1 MVIRTR
7 RVEGAHDRQST
18 RSAAHQPPTRAPS
31 KLREEAIRSALV
43 RTPIGI
49 TLALQPH
56 SKELRRTP
64 RACNVCAMHAAQR
77 LADCAPSPRL
87 LVVPAS
93 CIHQRQGDG
102 GSFSLHAPAPSDVV
116 VVRLRLGL
124 NGRDGGRRGG
134 GGGGRAVGRQP
145 RRRRALAVE
154 HQRHHAANECKGQR
168 GQGDH

>member
-7 RVEGAHDRQST
+7 RVEGAQTEHT
-18 RSAAHQPPTRAPS
+18 LCAAHHPPTRAPS
-31 KLREEAIRSALV
+31 KLQGSHTLSPCSNSYRHHPRSTAALE
-43 RTPIGI
+43 RAQTP
-49 TLALQPH
+49 P
-56 SKELRRTP
+56 P
-64 RACNVCAMHAAQR
+64 RVQR
-77 LADCAPSPRL
+77 LRNARRAATRRLAPSPRL

-134 GGGGRAVGRQP
+134 GGGGRAIGRQP

-154 HQRHHAANECKGQR
+154 HQRHHAANERKGQR
-168 GQGDH
+168 SQGDH